1 MSIGQSAALTRV
13 SSRGSLL
20 VGGAVLTGV
29 MVGILAA
36 THPALAVVA
45 LIGVVVAPISLLR
58 PKLLIYVLALAV
70 MAEFISVGGITIGR
84 VLGPLALLA
93 VIAYVARNRVSFG
106 EERATLGFAAA
117 YSLLAVASLLW
128 TVSWSGTLSQA
139 GSLVLSLVYMVAF
152 ALLVRS
158 TGELR
163 ALFWV
168 IVVYSV
174 GLGIWWIYSSLAG
187 IARSQNIAGDPNFF
201 AMDQVVALTLAVA
214 LVGTTRSGAE
224 RLLLYLM
231 MVVISS
237 SVLASLSRGGA
248 LTLLVAVGL
257 MILLPGSR
265 LFRSPAKKIAFSLAV
280 VLGLAVIWPIVGDTL
295 NERLKQGLEQEN
307 LGSMRGDLWRA
318 AIYAYGEHP
327 ITGIGYGAFKP
338 TLFEWAIE
346 APGVRIDNFPPGSLQ
361 TGKPV
366 HNVYL
371 ESLTEL
377 GPLGLLLF
385 LGLLIATARSLRRTG
400 RRSRARGDRFML
412 TVSRALL
419 VALASYAVGSIF
431 LPTVT
436 SRTLWMIVGLS
447 LALAEMVARNGE
459 SNSGPPAPD
468 RLLSSRGIAGRTP
481 ATM

>member
-1 MSIGQSAALTRV
+1 MNGQSATLTRL

-20 VGGAVLTGV
+20 VGCAVLTGV
-29 MVGILAA
+29 MLGILAA
-36 THPALAVVA
+36 THPILAAVA
-45 LIGVVVAPISLLR
+45 LIAVVVTPISVLK

-70 MAEFISVGGITIGR
+70 MGEFIAVGGVTIGR

-93 VIAYVARNRVSFG
+93 VIAHVTRNRVSIG
-106 EERATLGFAAA
+106 QERATVGFAAA
-117 YSLLAVASLLW
+117 YCLLAVASLFW
-128 TVSWSGTLSQA
+128 TVSWSGTLFQV
-139 GSLVLSLVYMVAF
+139 GSLALSLVYMFAF
-152 ALLVRS
+152 AFLVRS
-158 TGELR
+158 HGELR
-163 ALFWV
+163 GLFWV

-174 GLGIWWIYSSLAG
+174 GFGMWWIVSFLSD

-214 LVGTTRSGAE
+214 LTGFTRSKGE
-224 RLLLYLM
+224 RLLLYVM
-231 MVVISS
+231 MAVISA

-248 LTLLVAVGL
+248 LTLLVAIAL

-265 LFRSPAKKIAFSLAV
+265 LFRSPAKKVAFSLAV
-280 VLGLAVIWPIVGDTL
+280 ILGLAIILPLAGPTL
-295 NERLKQGLEQEN
+295 NKRFSQGIRQEN
-307 LGSMRGDLWRA
+307 LGSMRGDLWLA
-318 AIYAYGEHP
+318 AIHAYREHP
-327 ITGIGYGAFKP
+327 LTGIGYGAFKP

-346 APGVRIDNFPPGSLQ
+346 APGVRIGNFPQGALQ

-385 LGLLIATARSLRRTG
+385 LGLLLATARSLRRTG
-400 RRSRARGDRFML
+400 RRARASGDRFML
-412 TVSRALL
+412 TASRALL
-419 VALASYAVGSIF
+419 VALATFAVGSIF

-447 LALAEMVARNGE
+447 LALAEMPAGEGE
-459 SNSGPPAPD
+459 SKTGPPTHD
-468 RLLSSRGIAGRTP
+468 RLQSSRRERLLNSRVVA
-481 ATM
+481 